1 MIIIHLL
8 LQTFHAH
15 IATWTEII
23 LSKHNFKGSVYRIFN
38 RECVTRFFLRKMPW
52 INPTLSRLL
61 VPLPKSQP
69 ELVSFDLNNRN
80 QVGDC

>member
-15 IATWTEII
+15 IATWIEII
-23 LSKHNFKGSVYRIFN
+23 PSKHNFKGSVYRICN

-52 INPTLSRLL
+52 INPT
-61 VPLPKSQP
+61 LPKSQP